1 MLMDELEW
9 LDACEK
15 MLVTNASIG
24 IAQFI
29 ELIST
34 RVTLQSYSTELL
46 ALSENW
52 GPELCPKALRFL
64 KGIYSKET
72 LMPPISNL
80 YVTVESDRKPCF
92 DSDII
97 CGDRVCEGWVVIPR
111 REVSSDVE
119 IPLRVTVGEYSLMQV
134 RRIASEMLSSQQ
146 FLVHADRAVRILHG
160 KSLDQLGDFSPLL
173 ALQRMTK
180 GITTILDSRNSEIC
194 EL

>member
-1 MLMDELEW
+1 MLMGELEW

-46 ALSENW
+46 TLGENW

-92 DSDII
+92 DTDKI
-97 CGDRVCEGWVVIPR
+97 CGDRVCEGWVVIAR
-111 REVSSDVE
+111 RKDVG
-119 IPLRVTVGEYSLMQV
+119 IPLRVTVGGYSLMQV

-146 FLVHADRAVRILHG
+146 FLVHADRAVKVLHG
-160 KSLDQLGDFSPLL
+160 KSLDQQGDFCPVL

-180 GITTILDSRNSEIC
+180 GITTILDSKNSRISDI
-194 EL
+194 